1 MSKRK
6 STKNNTSVYQI
17 LTLSILG
24 ISAFFMTGCTIPF
37 LSSAPKNITL
47 SYESLW
53 EKPGTY
59 EDVFTNYKKANPNVS
74 VDFQDKSA
82 SDISAYKQ
90 DLLDRLRTNREVP
103 DIVRIHVS
111 WIPEFKDYLA
121 PAPSDLFNKDIIANE
136 YYPAASSLVVYNSK
150 DGASFVYGAPL
161 YHDQLMLVYNKKD
174 FEEAGYRSTPVTW
187 EQFFRTSMFLT
198 KKDPAGKI
206 QRSGAAFG
214 NRDLEFY
221 TDTFGYLL
229 GNANLNFPDILDSS
243 ASSLESVLRVL
254 NRTTDWDPA
263 FQNSGNAF
271 ASRNVSMILVP
282 SWRVNDILTANPG
295 VELGVAPLPS
305 ARQDKPMNWPTYFV
319 EAVPANAQNTNES
332 WKLLKHMSS
341 EESLRDIYSKQVS
354 TRRLPSLPALKRLA
368 DTIDL
373 DPILKTV
380 SNNALN
386 SQVAIGSGVS
396 FVMSDRSGNTA
407 CINEVRNSVSSGNPE
422 LFLNSKERI
431 LTSCGLNQ

>member
-1 MSKRK
+1 MTKRK
-6 STKNNTSVYQI
+6 STTNNSSIYQI
-17 LTLSILG
+17 LTLTVLG
-24 ISAFFMTGCTIPF
+24 VSAFFMTGCTIPF

-59 EDVFTNYKKANPNVS
+59 KNIFENYQSANPNIS
-74 VDFQDKSA
+74 VDFQDKTA
-82 SDISAYKQ
+82 ADISTYKA
-90 DLLDRLRTNREVP
+90 DLLDRLKNNREVP

-111 WIPEFKDYLA
+111 WIPEFKEYLA
-121 PAPSDLFNKDIIANE
+121 PAPSDLFNKDIIAND
-136 YYPAASSLVVYNSK
+136 YYPAASSLVVYNSS
-150 DGASFVYGAPL
+150 DGKSFVYGAPL
-161 YHDQLMLVYNKKD
+161 YHDQLMLVYNKRD

-187 EQFFRTSMFLT
+187 EQFFRTAMFLT

-214 NRDLEFY
+214 SRDLEFY

-229 GNANLNFPDILDSS
+229 GNANLVFPDVLN
-243 ASSLESVLRVL
+243 ASPTSLESVLRVL
-254 NRTTDWDPA
+254 NRTTDWDPV

-282 SWRVNDILTANPG
+282 SWRVNDILIANPG
-295 VELGVAPLPS
+295 LELGVAPLPS

-319 EAVPANAQNTNES
+319 EAVPLSAQNTNES
-332 WKLLKHMSS
+332 WKLIKHMSS
-341 EESLRDIYSKQVS
+341 EESQRDIYSKQVS
-354 TRRLPSLPALKRLA
+354 TRRLPSLPALKSLA
-368 DTIDL
+368 NTLDL
-373 DPILKTV
+373 DPILKTIA
-380 SNNALN
+380 NNALN
-386 SQVAIGSGVS
+386 SQVAIGTGNS

-407 CINEVRNSVSSGNPE
+407 CVSEIKNSVASGSPE

-431 LTSCGLNQ
+431 LTSCALNQ